1 LHREQFPPFIGTQ
14 SSGPFYTD
22 GKLITCNFRRIGNI
36 LTVERQREYLW
47 ILVSQFLQKNDHP
60 GLKKI
65 LFRLSLIR
73 GPVFTTIFE
82 VALMQV

>member
-1 LHREQFPPFIGTQ
+1 M
-14 SSGPFYTD
+14 D
-22 GKLITCNFRRIGNI
+22 C
-36 LTVERQREYLW
+36 QREYLW
-47 ILVSQFLQKNDHP
+47 ILVSLFLKKNDHP

-65 LFRLSLIR
+65 LSRPTLIR